1 MVYAQVGSLNADFL
15 DSLPQNI
22 QEELMLNIEGPQTD
36 ETYNLKPNT
45 RIFNLEQGIDKIK
58 TDIKNLESTLMLE
71 SKDFDSLKI
80 FGHDFFSSYQTSFAP
95 INEFNFTA
103 DYILDVGDKLDLQI
117 FGKSNLSKKVFVLR
131 DGTINIPRVG
141 VLRVAGLEYSDALD
155 QIAEFVRTKNP
166 SVEVSVGLEKSRDIR
181 VLLVGNVKN
190 PGMYTL
196 SGGSTVLSLLHAAGG
211 ISSNGSLREIQ
222 HKRNNKLI
230 QSTDLYGM
238 LLNGDLSEFNIL
250 RSGDVV
256 LVPPAKKLVSITGG
270 VFNPAIYEILEGEN
284 IINLYE
290 YAGGL
295 INTKD
300 PSGEIYLRDGSIIP
314 FNDFNESDYS
324 FENGDSIF
332 ARLYSPINREV
343 FKVKISGAVE
353 SPGTYSF
360 SSGEKLSDI
369 IAKAGGYEKNAYP
382 KGGQLYRKSVAQ
394 IEKEIVDRT
403 YRELITYIAST
414 SSSPVG
420 GLGLSATTNLPLI
433 LAEIKNIKPKG
444 RLASEFNLNKLKED
458 PSLDTIL
465 SHNDEIVIPYF
476 TSEVFVLGEVQSPG
490 AYRFVAGQAYKGYID
505 ASGGLGQFAYPE
517 NTIVISPSGEA
528 YAAKNRLAF
537 LNNQIEIYPGSIIYV
552 PREIGKLE
560 GVSLAATIAPIISS
574 LALSLAS
581 LNSID

>member
-222 HKRNNKLI
+222 HKKRNNKLI

-256 LVPPAKKLVSITGG
+256 FGSSAKISQLRG
-270 VFNPAIYEILEGEN
+270 VFNPAIMKILEGEN
-284 IINLYE
+284 TLNSYE
-290 YAGGL
+290 YGGFQL
-295 INTKD
+295 TKD
-300 PSGEIYLRDGSIIP
+300 PSGELSKGW
-314 FNDFNESDYS
+314 FNTF
-324 FENGDSIF
+324 
-332 ARLYSPINREV
+332 
-343 FKVKISGAVE
+343 
-353 SPGTYSF
+353 
-360 SSGEKLSDI
+360 
-369 IAKAGGYEKNAYP
+369 
-382 KGGQLYRKSVAQ
+382 
-394 IEKEIVDRT
+394 
-403 YRELITYIAST
+403 
-414 SSSPVG
+414 
-420 GLGLSATTNLPLI
+420 
-433 LAEIKNIKPKG
+433 
-444 RLASEFNLNKLKED
+444 
-458 PSLDTIL
+458 
-465 SHNDEIVIPYF
+465 
-476 TSEVFVLGEVQSPG
+476 
-490 AYRFVAGQAYKGYID
+490 
-505 ASGGLGQFAYPE
+505 
-517 NTIVISPSGEA
+517 
-528 YAAKNRLAF
+528 
-537 LNNQIEIYPGSIIYV
+537 
-552 PREIGKLE
+552 
-560 GVSLAATIAPIISS
+560 
-574 LALSLAS
+574 
-581 LNSID
+581 